1 MSTTSDPFEFD
12 DAAYVLGALGAD
24 ERAAFEAHLA
34 GCAECRGRVAELQE
48 MPARLAHGSLEEI
61 EQDADEEG
69 VPDTLLPALLRR
81 VKARQRRRRFGIGA
95 LAAAA
100 AACLAA
106 AIVAFWPSSATPHG
120 DPMTALAQVP
130 VAATAHL
137 QRTDWGTEIRLDCH
151 YTRGVSNTYAYGLTV
166 VDTDGRRHDLGSWS
180 LPPGDAVE
188 FTSGTSVPVSEI
200 AKVQIT
206 ADGKP
211 VLQLQP

>member
-1 MSTTSDPFEFD
+1 MSMTSDPFEFD
-12 DAAYVLGALGAD
+12 DAAYVLGALDED

-34 GCAECRGRVAELQE
+34 DCPQCRRRVEELRGL
-48 MPARLAHGSLEEI
+48 PAQLALGSPEEI
-61 EQDADEEG
+61 EQDVDEQR

-81 VKARQRRRRFGIGA
+81 AKARQRRRRAGFGA

-106 AIVAFWPSSATPHG
+106 AIVAFWPSSAAPHG

-130 VAATAHL
+130 VAATAQLH
-137 QRTDWGTEIRLDCH
+137 RTAWGTEIRLDCH

-166 VDTDGRRHDLGSWS
+166 VDTDGRRHELGSWS
-180 LPPGDAVE
+180 LPPGDSIA
-188 FTSGTSVPVSEI
+188 FTSGTSVPVADI

-211 VLQLQP
+211 VLQLVP